1 MRKRGNTVKSIRSK
15 NPNIILEKEKES
27 SSSNMEPQTSPLN
40 TQNNEINNKEEED
53 MMNIQ
58 DFYEIDFYDFEI
70 RNKKFNDEKRESE
83 IKKNKKIN
91 KATIENNIGDKVFGQ
106 RINDFNEFQKYISK
120 LKVKELK
127 KEEYIIDN
135 FLYQHRDTIL
145 KGKIIFKDNNKLDEI
160 DSFIK
165 CYNLNNIIEMNEIV
179 KEISIYK
186 ILHKHK
192 KNIYAKCLHII
203 LMQKIIV
210 FIYFMNILRR
220 V

>member
-83 IKKNKKIN
+83 IKKSKKIN

-165 CYNLNNIIEMNEIV
+165 CYNLNNN
-179 KEISIYK
+179 
-186 ILHKHK
+186 
-192 KNIYAKCLHII
+192 
-203 LMQKIIV
+203 
-210 FIYFMNILRR
+210 
-220 V
+220 